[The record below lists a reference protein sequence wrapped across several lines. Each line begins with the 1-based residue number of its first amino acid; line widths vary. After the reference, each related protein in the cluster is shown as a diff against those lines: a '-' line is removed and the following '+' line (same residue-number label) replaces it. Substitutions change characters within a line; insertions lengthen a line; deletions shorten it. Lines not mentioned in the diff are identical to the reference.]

1 MDGGV
6 PRRAVL
12 GGDRRA
18 VASREK
24 QRAVLPRAVLAD
36 IPHHVVACG
45 QQWHAREPARHKA
58 VARAGRIERLG
69 EDGLGLYII
78 HVGQYDVKRYDEI
91 YC

>member
-24 QRAVLPRAVLAD
+24 QQAVLPRAVLAD
-36 IPHHVVACG
+36 IPHYVAACG
-45 QQWHAREPARHKA
+45 QQWHAGELAHHKA
-58 VARAGRIERLG
+58 VARAGCIENLS
-69 EDGLGLYII
+69 EDGLGT
-78 HVGQYDVKRYDEI
+78 DR
-91 YC
+91 